1 MGGCKAMKRWIF
13 VIWMLVVAVASCVKE
28 RTEEVYA
35 HDPDFPE
42 GKPVTITFSIP
53 GVTLSTKA
61 LDNGGDLDNLYLAVF
76 GSSGYLKE
84 YVKATPVSAGTYTY
98 PTTDKDNNPIS
109 VTVPKYTFTAT
120 LAMTESERSVHFIG
134 NGPSTLDFGYDTAV
148 LPVLMSTAGEKAYWQ
163 MITLEHGIRAK
174 KNSAGKYI
182 DKFGNELPEGAT
194 TGYVP
199 TDETAAAFEGIA
211 LVRNWAKVEVDA
223 VHSDDPE
230 QECNF
235 WPISMAVVNKPSK
248 GTIVPYSKETG
259 GFVKDYQLR
268 SFTNLSET
276 YKYPGNLPSS
286 TQFDN
291 TIPPAEAFEPDGEGK
306 FGEGVAPVSANSA
319 VFLYERPAPS
329 SSIQPTYVIIYGTF
343 KDPDQLAVNPS
354 YEGVKCYYKVDL
366 VDTKKDPDTGIWST
380 NYFPVYRNFKYKI
393 TINKILSEGQTTP
406 ALAAL
411 SAGSADVS
419 ADVNTSNVTE
429 ISDGSA
435 RLHVTPWMANTI
447 TSEHN
452 ADNPYRVLS
461 VYFSKAVENGGNG
474 TITAEALEMEDGGE
488 DILYNVTLGE
498 PDDEGFRPISF
509 CNKAPDK
516 QIRSQKI
523 RVTGSYEF
531 NGTHNRL
538 YRDIIITVQGEQPLK
553 VRCLNPYL
561 AKSKGAEQTVQFR
574 IPDGLMQSMFPLD
587 FTIEA
592 EDMTLTPDN
601 SKPNNN
607 LPVISGKS
615 ISEHDGYK
623 GKTAFQFRRTI
634 TWDDY
639 VNLTPYV
646 DSEESS
652 WRVVNCYFKTNRAIS
667 ATTVWVYNEF
677 FAKDSDFFQNY
688 GQKTFS
694 GLTFNSPIPLASDE
708 EISIS
713 FTMEKDAG
721 RTYPDDFPQI
731 LISTEGLLCKEAGV
745 SSGPY
750 AGTYYYTPTSEDGKV
765 TLNFITTDDSGDIS
779 IELSAD
785 EYSDAR
791 LVPCHF
797 THVGFVDG
805 LPVSGGYSN
814 VIMGFVNSNINP
826 NTVNGVVDG
835 YNGNKVVLFAY
846 RDDPLSPFVPVT
858 LRIGYVGPDDEFEG
872 ESTYKD
878 SKTPAFPWAPVEN
891 RSVGDLLY
899 HEIPLR
905 SGNIKIIRPV
915 HYRLSANGYVT
926 AEGYAGRFKAD
937 NNPMLGSSLNSK
949 IKVGTTSTTLSGKF
963 NGNYKCTVSIPSVSG
978 SSGGVQLAAGAEH
991 TITVT
996 SGSTENNSSLTFVS
1010 IKFAAKNNKLLLPA
1024 EFLNEDGTA
1033 ADVEKYMLTDNTYL
1047 WRINNDPNNPIHTA
1061 TLKLVAP
1068 ASNEICISEL
1078 NVWDYRVG
1086 TFFPVN

>member
-53 GVTLSTKA
+53 GVTPSTKA

-98 PTTDKDNNPIS
+98 QTTDKDDNPIS

-120 LAMTESERSVHFIG
+120 LAMTESERRVHFIG
-134 NGPSTLDFGYDTAV
+134 NGPSTLDFGYDNAV
-148 LPVLMSTAGEKAYWQ
+148 LPVLMSSAGEKAYWQ
-163 MITLEHGIRAK
+163 MISLEHGIRAK
-174 KNSAGKYI
+174 KGQMIIDGKEVEVYV
-182 DKFGNELPEGAT
+182 DKDGNAIPEGAT

-199 TDETAAAFEGIA
+199 TDETSAAFQGIA
-211 LVRNWAKVEVDA
+211 LVRNWAKIEVDSI
-223 VHSDDPE
+223 HDSEDPE
-230 QECNF
+230 KESNF
-235 WPISMAVVNKPSK
+235 WPISMAVVNKPSR

-268 SFTNLSET
+268 SFTNLSDT

-286 TQFDN
+286 TPFDN
-291 TIPPAEAFEPDGEGK
+291 SVPPAEAFVPDAEGN
-306 FGEGVAPVSANSA
+306 FGEGVAPANGS

-343 KDPDQLAVNPS
+343 KDPEIENDPGTN
-354 YEGVKCYYKVDL
+354 YFYKVDL
-366 VDTKKDPDTGIWST
+366 VDTKKDTETGIWST
-380 NYFPVYRNFKYKI
+380 NYFPVYRNFKYRI
-393 TINKILSEGQTTP
+393 TINKILSAGQTSP

-435 RLHVTPWMANTI
+435 RLHVSPWIANTI
-447 TSEHN
+447 TSEHD
-452 ADNPYRVLS
+452 AQNPYRVLS
-461 VYFSKAVENGGNG
+461 VYFSKAIENGGNG

-523 RVTGSYEF
+523 RVTGYYEE
-531 NGTHNRL
+531 NEAQNRL
-538 YRDIIITVQGEQPLK
+538 YRDIIITVQGEQPMK

-561 AKSKGAEQTVQFR
+561 AKKRGAEQTVQFM

-601 SKPNNN
+601 SKSDNN

-615 ISEHDGYK
+615 ISEHEGYE

-639 VNLTPYV
+639 VKLNSYV

-652 WRVVNCYFKTNRAIS
+652 WRVVNCYFKTNRDVS
-667 ATTVWVYNEF
+667 ATTVWVYNEYF
-677 FAKDSDFFQNY
+677 TKSSDFFQNY
-688 GQKTFS
+688 GQKTFT
-694 GLTFNSPIPLASDE
+694 GLTFDSPIPIATDV
-708 EISIS
+708 EIPVS
-713 FTMEKDAG
+713 FTMERDAG
-721 RTYPDDFPQI
+721 RTYPDEFPQI
-731 LISTEGLLCKEAGV
+731 MFTAVGLICKEAGV
-745 SSGPY
+745 SPGPY
-750 AGTYYYTPTSEDGKV
+750 AGTYYYKPTSEDGKV
-765 TLNFITTDDSGDIS
+765 TLNFITTTDDGDIS
-779 IELSAD
+779 LELTAD

-797 THVGFVDG
+797 SHVGFVDG

-814 VIMGFVNSNINP
+814 VIMGHVNSNINP
-826 NTVNGVVDG
+826 KTNGTNG
-835 YNGNKVVLFAY
+835 YKVVLFAY

-858 LRIGYVGPDDEFEG
+858 LRIGYVGPGNEFEG
-872 ESTYKD
+872 EDTYKD
-878 SKTPAFPWAPVEN
+878 NNTPTFPWAPNEN

-905 SGNIKIIRPV
+905 SGKTITTNPV

-926 AEGYAGRFKAD
+926 VEGYAGRFKAD
-937 NNPMLGSSLNSK
+937 NNPMLGNSLSSK
-949 IKVGTTSTTLSGKF
+949 IKEGTTSTTLSGKF
-963 NGNYKCTVSIPSVSG
+963 DGNYKCTVSIPSVSG

-996 SGSTENNSSLTFVS
+996 SGATGNNSSLTFVS
-1010 IKFAAKNNKLLLPA
+1010 IKFVTKNNKILIPA
-1024 EFLNEDGTA
+1024 EFLNKDGTE
-1033 ADVEKYMLTDNTYL
+1033 ADVEKYMMSDNTYI
-1047 WRINNDPNNPIHTA
+1047 WHINSDPDNPIHEA

-1078 NVWDYRVG
+1078 NVWDYRLG
-1086 TFFPVN
+1086 SFYPAN

>member
-53 GVTLSTKA
+53 GVTSSTKA

-223 VHSDDPE
+223 VHSDDPA

-805 LPVSGGYSN
+805 LAVLGSYSN
-814 VIMGFVNSNINP
+814 CILGHVNGNVNP
-826 NTVNGVVDG
+826 NNNKINGS
-835 YNGNKVVLFAY
+835 KALLFAY

-858 LRIGYVGPDDEFEG
+858 LRIGYVGPSGEFEG
-872 ESTYKD
+872 EDTYKD
-878 SKTPAFPWAPVEN
+878 KTTPSFPWAPVEN

-905 SGNIKIIRPV
+905 TGNVITTSPV

-926 AEGYAGRFKAD
+926 VEDYVGRFKAD
-937 NNPMLGSSLNSK
+937 NNPTE
-949 IKVGTTSTTLSGKF
+949 IKDVKSVIKPGTTSVTLNGKWDSR
-963 NGNYKCTVSIPSVSG
+963 YKCTISIPSVSG
-978 SSGGVQLAAGAEH
+978 TSGGAQLAAGATHE
-991 TITVT
+991 IT
-996 SGSTENNSSLTFVS
+996 LTTNDAYDPGLYLLSMTFT
-1010 IKFAAKNNKLLLPA
+1010 AKNNKILAPA
-1024 EFLNEDGTA
+1024 AFLNEDGTP
-1033 ADVEKYMLTDNTYL
+1033 ADVEKYMMTDNTYIWHIQRTPGEKL
-1047 WRINNDPNNPIHTA
+1047 KTA
-1061 TLKLVAP
+1061 TIKLVAP
-1068 ASNEICISEL
+1068 DNAEICIASMIVFDSRQGVFYSA
-1078 NVWDYRVG
+1078 N
-1086 TFFPVN
+1086 

>member
-1 MGGCKAMKRWIF
+1 MKRWIF
-13 VIWMLVVAVASCVKE
+13 VIWMMVMAVASCVKE

-53 GVTLSTKA
+53 GVTPSTKG

-98 PTTDKDNNPIS
+98 PTTDKDNKPIS

-120 LAMTESERSVHFIG
+120 LAMTESERSIHFIG

-174 KNSAGKYI
+174 KEKKTIDGKIVEVYV
-182 DKFGNELPEGAT
+182 DADGNALPEGAT

-199 TDETAAAFEGIA
+199 TDETAGAFQEIA

-223 VHSDDPE
+223 LHSSDPE
-230 QECNF
+230 QESNF

-291 TIPPAEAFEPDGEGK
+291 TIPPADAFEPDGDGK

-343 KDPDQLAVNPS
+343 KDPDQLAANPS

-366 VDTKKDPDTGIWST
+366 VDTKKDQDTGIWST

-419 ADVNTSNVTE
+419 ADVNTSNVSE

-435 RLHVTPWMANTI
+435 RLHVSPWVANTI

-452 ADNPYRVLS
+452 ADNPLRVLS
-461 VYFSKAVENGGNG
+461 VYFSKAIGDNPTG
-474 TITAEALEMEDGGE
+474 TVSAGILEMEDGSE
-488 DILYNVTLGE
+488 DILYNVKLADE
-498 PDDEGFRPISF
+498 PDENGFRALSF
-509 CNKAPDK
+509 CNKKPDK
-516 QIRSQKI
+516 LIRTQKI
-523 RVTGSYEF
+523 RVTGTYEE
-531 NGTHNRL
+531 NGTVNRL
-538 YRDIIITVQGEQPLK
+538 YRDIVITVQGEQPLK
-553 VRCLNPYL
+553 VRCLKPYL
-561 AKSKGAEQTVQFR
+561 AKSKGTEQTVQFM

-615 ISEHDGYK
+615 ISDHDGYA
-623 GKTAFQFRRTI
+623 GKTAFQFRKTI

-639 VNLTPYV
+639 VKLTSYV

-652 WRVVNCYFKTNRAIS
+652 WRVVNCYFKTNRAVS
-667 ATTVWVYNEF
+667 ATTVWVYNEYF
-677 FAKDSDFFQNY
+677 TKASDFFQNY
-688 GQKTFS
+688 GQKTFT
-694 GLTFNSPIPLASDE
+694 GLTFNSPIPLESDK
-708 EISIS
+708 EISVS
-713 FTMEKDAG
+713 FTLEKDAD

-745 SSGPY
+745 SPGPY

-805 LPVSGGYSN
+805 LAVLGSYSN
-814 VIMGFVNSNINP
+814 CILGH
-826 NTVNGVVDG
+826 VNGNV
-835 YNGNKVVLFAY
+835 NPHTEKPNANKALLFAY

-858 LRIGYVGPDDEFEG
+858 LRIGYVGPNNEFEG
-872 ESTYKD
+872 EATYKD
-878 SKTPAFPWAPVEN
+878 KTTPSFPYSPVEN

-899 HEIPLR
+899 HEIPLKTG
-905 SGNIKIIRPV
+905 SAVTTSPV

-926 AEGYAGRFKAD
+926 EEGYVGRFKAE
-937 NNPMLGSSLNSK
+937 NNPTE
-949 IKVGTTSTTLSGKF
+949 IKDMKSVIKPGTTSATLTGKW
-963 NGNYKCTVSIPSVSG
+963 GKDYNYKCTVSIPTVSG
-978 SSGGVQLAAGAEH
+978 NNSGTQLAAGLTH
-991 TITVT
+991 PIT
-996 SGSTENNSSLTFVS
+996 LTTNDSYDPALYMVS
-1010 IKFAAKNNKLLLPA
+1010 MTFAAKNNKILAPA
-1024 EFLNEDGTA
+1024 AFLNKDGTP
-1033 ADVEKYMLTDNTYL
+1033 ADVEKYMKTDNTYIWHIQRTPGEKL
-1047 WRINNDPNNPIHTA
+1047 TTA
-1061 TLKLVAP
+1061 TIKLRAP
-1068 ASNEICISEL
+1068 DNDEICIASM
-1078 NVWDYRVG
+1078 VIFDYRRG
-1086 TFFPVN
+1086 TFYPVN